1 MVLQPRLFRAIAVVL
16 LLAGCAGKPVLTPYD
31 GAVSRIQPILV
42 ATSRAPIPGNPPSFG
57 SERSDVLHF
66 AEYSIS
72 IPPEHQP
79 GDLTL
84 PSSHPNPETDFLAV
98 GHRAFDG
105 APGFIA
111 ALNRQLEALPA
122 GERDVLVMVPGYNN
136 GFPVSVLRAAQLR
149 EDYGLTRPLM
159 VFSWPSAE
167 KPTHYVYDRD
177 SVLFAR
183 DEFVE
188 TLQALARSKASSITI
203 LAHSMGALLTME
215 GLDRLRDR
223 RDRATLARIRGAI
236 LAEPDIDIDV
246 FRTQIAGLDLTR
258 MGILVTASH
267 RDRAL
272 QLSSFIAGGHPRAG
286 DAGSV
291 EELRRLGVIVVDVS
305 EFDDGTRLGHA
316 AFQQSPELLRLVGS
330 GELTRALDTA
340 SAGDDF
346 VVGVLDAVGTMVM
359 AVGYLPYEITR

>member
-1 MVLQPRLFRAIAVVL
+1 MLWNRRLVPVLAVAL

-31 GAVSRIQPILV
+31 GPVGRVQPILV
-42 ATSRAPIPGNPPSFG
+42 ATSRAPIPGNPPSYG
-57 SERSDVLHF
+57 SERADEVQF

-72 IPPEHQP
+72 IPPNHEP

-84 PSSHPNPETDFLAV
+84 PSAEPDPENDFLAV
-98 GHRAFDG
+98 GYRHFDG
-105 APGFIA
+105 APDFIT
-111 ALNRQLEALPA
+111 ALNHQLEGLPA
-122 GERDVLVMVPGYNN
+122 AERGVLVMVPGYNN

-149 EDYGLTRPLM
+149 EDYALKRPLM

-167 KPTHYVYDRD
+167 KATHYVYDRD

-183 DEFVE
+183 DDFVE
-188 TLQALARSKASSITI
+188 TLQALARSKATSITI

-223 RDRATLARIRGAI
+223 GDQATLRRIRGAI

-246 FRTQIAGLDLTR
+246 FRTQIEGLDLTR

-272 QLSSFIAGGHPRAG
+272 KLSSFISGGHPRAG
-286 DAGSV
+286 DASSV
-291 EELRRLGVIVVDVS
+291 EELRQLGVIVVDVS

-316 AFQQSPELLRLVGS
+316 AFQQSPELLRLVRS
-330 GELTRALDTA
+330 GQLTEALDTA
-340 SAGDDF
+340 SAGDDI
-346 VVGVLDAVGTMVM
+346 VVGVLNAVGTMVM
-359 AVGYLPYEITR
+359 AVGYLPYELAR